1 MLPTVWK
8 KELSVITKIGFDHME
23 YLGDTLTQIAAEK
36 AGILKENTPVVY
48 YAGREEVN
56 ETIEKEA
63 EKSGARPSRFCQ
75 SAMLFTK
82 IRIKTLIFLFTVG
95 IMVILDL
102 VCQAERGIRRR
113 MP

>member
-63 EKSGARPSRFCQ
+63 EKKRCEAIPVLPKRDAIYKNTNKNIDFSFSQ
-75 SAMLFTK
+75 SVLW
-82 IRIKTLIFLFTVG
+82 LY
-95 IMVILDL
+95 
-102 VCQAERGIRRR
+102 
-113 MP
+113 